1 MKKLVLACA
10 ALACTAALA
19 QPDTPA
25 TQIREGEAD
34 QNQIVCRSE
43 TDIGSRVSRRRVC
56 RTRAEWKQLQAASRD
71 TVDRVQLYKPV
82 VCDPIGAAARP
93 C

>member
-19 QPDTPA
+19 QSPA
-25 TQIREGEAD
+25 TQTREGEAD

-56 RTRAEWKQLQAASRD
+56 RTKAEWKELKAASRD

-82 VCDPIGAAARP
+82 VCDPVGAAARP